1 VEAGLGALRC
11 AGAELLGDFYFEKI
25 KILLPKNASDEK
37 IFLRFEKI
45 FWGVNFGETKRGY
58 SLKAPCKGVLNVLY
72 PPKEV
77 QNF

>member
-1 VEAGLGALRC
+1 MAYFLYTLSVFFGLWRAGRLRSIFFCGSKKYVEAGLGALRC

-45 FWGVNFGETKRGY
+45 FWG
-58 SLKAPCKGVLNVLY
+58 
-72 PPKEV
+72 
-77 QNF
+77 

>member
-1 VEAGLGALRC
+1 MAYFLYTLSVFLACGVLEDCEAYFFCGSKKYVEAGLGALRC

-45 FWGVNFGETKRGY
+45 FWG
-58 SLKAPCKGVLNVLY
+58 
-72 PPKEV
+72 
-77 QNF
+77 

>member
-1 VEAGLGALRC
+1 MLPAHLNLWRAGRLRSVFFVARKNRGGRLGALRC

-45 FWGVNFGETKRGY
+45 FWG
-58 SLKAPCKGVLNVLY
+58 
-72 PPKEV
+72 
-77 QNF
+77 